1 MRKSESIEFAT
12 PGVIPR
18 RDGAPIG
25 GQTEAMQ
32 RMREALFAAPPTL
45 LVIVWVA
52 LLGLACASRP
62 PKHRLDYQPAEFRSA
77 VKERVPALSDLL
89 AGAPFEVDRAIVAR
103 ARKRVEAVPL
113 GQPRIQALIDFLMEP
128 EPKGL
133 GLVYDWSISATAERT
148 LELRRG
154 NCFAMASVMVG
165 IGRGLGWPI
174 YYAEARPREP
184 ETQQFED
191 VRALS
196 DHMVVM
202 VVAKTVRMI
211 IDFTGLV
218 KEGYDIR
225 PIDDLTAYAHLIN
238 NMAGQRVMNEAH
250 PSSEADWQSAQEGF
264 ELATRIQP
272 ELGRAWNNL
281 GIVYR
286 HFGRIEDARDAYHRA
301 LALDAGFGSAA
312 RNLSLMETRSQG
324 GTSLIQTGAPNPS
337 RSDEGPMKKPIP

>member
-1 MRKSESIEFAT
+1 
-12 PGVIPR
+12 
-18 RDGAPIG
+18 
-25 GQTEAMQ
+25 MQ
-32 RMREALFAAPPTL
+32 RMREALAAAPPTL
-45 LVIVWVA
+45 LGIVWVA
-52 LLGLACASRP
+52 LIALGCASGP
-62 PKHRLDYQPAEFRSA
+62 TKHSLDYQPHEFHSA
-77 VKERVPALSDLL
+77 LLERVPALTDEL
-89 AGAPFEVDRAIVAR
+89 ARAPFEIDRAVVSR
-103 ARKRVEAVPL
+103 ARKQVEAVPL
-113 GQPRIQALIDFLMEP
+113 GQPRVQALVDFLMQP

-148 LELRRG
+148 LLLRRG

-191 VRALS
+191 VKALS

-202 VVAKTVRMI
+202 VLAKTVKMI
-211 IDFTGLV
+211 VDFTGLV

-238 NMAGQRVMNEAH
+238 NIAGQRVMNEEHA
-250 PSSEADWQSAQEGF
+250 SSEADWQAAQEGF
-264 ELATRIQP
+264 ELATRVQP

-286 HFGRIEDARDAYHRA
+286 HQGRIDDARDAYHRA

-324 GTSLIQTGAPNPS
+324 GTSLIQTGAPSQYKEP
-337 RSDEGPMKKPIP
+337 